1 MNENHRRVLTVYLC
15 AIEKSISNIQRE
27 LHSSENSQGHVLCSI
42 DDNVGERTKAELI
55 SGSSKMLDE
64 IDKIK
69 RQHGLSAQTESSA
82 NRIKAQI
89 TEIWSTINDLRPKIL
104 ENYGSLTEE
113 DKKMFDSL
121 VLTLLSVVDEM
132 NHSFDIMND

>member
-27 LHSSENSQGHVLCSI
+27 LNSSENGKCRVLCSI
-42 DDNVGERTKAELI
+42 EDKVGEGTKAQLI
-55 SGSSKMLDE
+55 DGSSKMLDE

-69 RQHGLSAQTESSA
+69 RQYGLRAQTESSA
-82 NRIKAQI
+82 NRIKGQM

-121 VLTLLSVVDEM
+121 VLTLLSVLDEM
-132 NHSFDIMND
+132 DHSFDIMND